1 MSPQNLRNNERESV
15 KHGNQSDDLV
25 NKISLLLDVKLE
37 EFRKD
42 ILSALKD
49 IVEKVN
55 NLEKKVAAHDN
66 SLSEINARLNELEQ
80 GIYNSQIEISGLELP
95 AAADYNST
103 KSAFLQLATSQH
115 IQVDKSEVVNA
126 FIKDKGAKSTSK
138 TKPERV
144 LIITL
149 AHKAIKDRIM
159 QQKII
164 NDRNKEGVKIYFGH
178 VLTNWNHKLLMAA
191 RQMRKHG
198 RIFSAWSMD
207 GKIYVK
213 SQQDQQKTRV
223 MDHEHLES
231 LANENWM
238 ISKSDAKLEL
248 LLVLLTLFFS
258 VIQNLKL
265 FIIMS
270 LSKEIFC

>member
-1 MSPQNLRNNERESV
+1 MTSHIAREMSPQILRNNERESV

-115 IQVDKSEVVNA
+115 IQVDQSEVVNA

-231 LANENWM
+231 LANEN
-238 ISKSDAKLEL
+238 
-248 LLVLLTLFFS
+248 
-258 VIQNLKL
+258 
-265 FIIMS
+265 
-270 LSKEIFC
+270 